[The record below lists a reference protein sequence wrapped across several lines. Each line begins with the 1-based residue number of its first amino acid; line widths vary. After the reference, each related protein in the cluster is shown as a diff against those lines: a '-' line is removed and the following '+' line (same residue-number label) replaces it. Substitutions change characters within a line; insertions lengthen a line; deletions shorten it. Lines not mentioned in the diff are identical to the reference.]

1 MDPSGPA
8 CRESCGALRRYVDR
22 ITRPDADF
30 VERMNERYEEYRKIY
45 PALSLIQHRQHRKE
59 TNV

>member
-1 MDPSGPA
+1 MVH
-8 CRESCGALRRYVDR
+8 VDQV
-22 ITRPDADF
+22 TRLDADF

-45 PALSLIQHRQHRKE
+45 PALSLIQHREHRKE